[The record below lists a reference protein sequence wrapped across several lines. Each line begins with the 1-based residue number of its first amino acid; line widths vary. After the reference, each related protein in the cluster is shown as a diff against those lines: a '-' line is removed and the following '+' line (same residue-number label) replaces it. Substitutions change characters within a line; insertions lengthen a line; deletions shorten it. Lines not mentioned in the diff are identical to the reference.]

1 MLERILKRMREKIR
15 HRQYVMTL
23 HTEEE
28 MDDDDLTIFDVERGI
43 LVGEILERQKEKVI
57 TEWKYRI
64 KGKRLPAVK

>member
-1 MLERILKRMREKIR
+1 
-15 HRQYVMTL
+15 MTL

-28 MDDDDLTIFDVERGI
+28 MDDDDLTIVDFERGI